1 MHVSAKSLRA
11 EDALGVENKRFCHVC
26 HMPDVFLPFRLSRSF
41 FSLSIFFFFGKCE
54 NVLFIVID
62 ATNCSFTNAHAT
74 LTNIKYMYAWM
85 IIIDVV
91 CRCGSP
97 ISICRLLI
105 FVIIFFSISL
115 LFIFLIVKIVLNGCG
130 HTMHEHQV
138 HKWKCAARRT
148 RHISREKWWCR
159 AENMITV
166 NVRNDNTW
174 KCLRSSSSPLFAYI
188 IYRMSTTTLFS
199 LVGVGFT
206 DIFCL
211 SLSLLS
217 FSLSVVVCERRFC
230 LYYWPV
236 LTTVFLLLLFF
247 DCGDSF
253 GLIDKAT
260 SGDACAWP
268 YSLPNSSANH
278 TNQWPTDGVNE
289 FFQAAAKLKRI
300 RPLQFPCRQRAV
312 YGDWTSWYVSE
323 WSVSRIAVT
332 NADFQRNSKTEQK
345 T

>member
-1 MHVSAKSLRA
+1 MFFFLFGFLAHSSL
-11 EDALGVENKRFCHVC
+11 
-26 HMPDVFLPFRLSRSF
+26 FL
-41 FSLSIFFFFGKCE
+41 FFFFGKCE

-166 NVRNDNTW
+166 HVRNDNTW

-211 SLSLLS
+211 SLSLTLCGCVWASVLS
-217 FSLSVVVCERRFC
+217 
-230 LYYWPV
+230 
-236 LTTVFLLLLFF
+236 LLLACFDNRIFIVIILWLWRLFW
-247 DCGDSF
+247 
-253 GLIDKAT
+253 LN
-260 SGDACAWP
+260 W
-268 YSLPNSSANH
+268 
-278 TNQWPTDGVNE
+278 
-289 FFQAAAKLKRI
+289 
-300 RPLQFPCRQRAV
+300 
-312 YGDWTSWYVSE
+312 
-323 WSVSRIAVT
+323 
-332 NADFQRNSKTEQK
+332 
-345 T
+345 